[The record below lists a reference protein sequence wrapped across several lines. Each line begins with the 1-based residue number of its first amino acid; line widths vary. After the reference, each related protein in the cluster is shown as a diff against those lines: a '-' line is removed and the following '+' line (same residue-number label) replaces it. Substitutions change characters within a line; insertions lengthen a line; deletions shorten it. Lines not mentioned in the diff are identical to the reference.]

1 MVRFYPSRQVDCRES
16 GGVRYLPMNP
26 QKVVVYIEDEPELV
40 DLLRLILKNENVLI
54 KHALSGQRG
63 LELVR
68 QLGPDLLL
76 LDLMLPDMEGWEVYR
91 TMQQDLSLKDIP
103 IVVVT
108 VRTEGLIKG
117 FWPQVEQLAGYVV
130 KPFDIDDLRDTI
142 NRALGFE
149 VTSD

>member
-1 MVRFYPSRQVDCRES
+1 
-16 GGVRYLPMNP
+16 MNP

-91 TMQQDLSLKDIP
+91 TMQQDPSLKDIP